1 MILRKSPKDL
11 GLVFIDTAAEVEKG
25 DLQWLK
31 EDRKALVK
39 AGFNVS
45 DFTISGKSEKDIRSR
60 LDNIDIIYF
69 SGGNQ
74 FYLLEK
80 IQESSCSQLIY
91 NYIKNGKVYIGC
103 SAGSI
108 IAGPDIY
115 ITRFIDEISNAS
127 KLKSYK
133 GLGLVDFVVFP
144 HWGSKDFR
152 EIYLNER
159 LRNSYNQKNKI
170 ILLTDYQYVRVKD
183 DWYRIVDVK

>member
-1 MILRKSPKDL
+1 L
-11 GLVFIDTAAEVEKG
+11 
-25 DLQWLK
+25 
-31 EDRKALVK
+31 
-39 AGFNVS
+39 
-45 DFTISGKSEKDIRSR
+45 TIT
-60 LDNIDIIYF
+60 L
-69 SGGNQ
+69 
-74 FYLLEK
+74 
-80 IQESSCSQLIY
+80 Y